1 MKDETR
7 CSWRPPSAMRRD
19 TTGQLATE
27 WILVTAVVVLPI
39 ILFIPTM
46 LEMLNSYFNRVAG
59 FVALPFP

>member
-1 MKDETR
+1 
-7 CSWRPPSAMRRD
+7 MRRD

-46 LEMLNSYFNRVAG
+46 LEILNSYFNRVAG